1 MGDGAFEVAMGLRRA
16 VDIEAR
22 HVLCDSIL
30 AETLLASAGIAATYR

>member
-1 MGDGAFEVAMGLRRA
+1 

-30 AETLLASAGIAATYR
+30 AETLLASAGITATHR